1 MDKLT
6 FVIILVFGIVAMIF
20 PFFRGNKI
28 QQYIQRRGGELVS
41 TESNGFKDSSELL
54 KYYDKH
60 RNLRKVTVYYNTFNT
75 TFDEDEIIEYNTS
88 SPEYRKLEKEEKNT
102 ERKNQQYEKQ
112 FYKIREGELAIK
124 QEFTNPNK
132 GEFVFLN
139 GKAAPNDK
147 YRLGFMNYIIVENGK
162 IKQFSML

>member
-6 FVIILVFGIVAMIF
+6 FVIILVFGIVAMIS

-41 TESNGFKDSSELL
+41 TESNGFKDSSEHV

-60 RNLRKVTVYYNTFNT
+60 QNLRKVTVYYNTFNT

-88 SPEYRKLEKEEKNT
+88 SPEYRKLEKEEKN
-102 ERKNQQYEKQ
+102 RKQIEE
-112 FYKIREGELAIK
+112 I
-124 QEFTNPNK
+124 
-132 GEFVFLN
+132 
-139 GKAAPNDK
+139 
-147 YRLGFMNYIIVENGK
+147 
-162 IKQFSML
+162 